1 MEKIKLLFKNHWKL
15 VVSEFIP
22 ITIYV
27 VASIFIE
34 KNTIQDSIIL
44 SIVFSAE
51 FAVSILI
58 TIGAIYS
65 WFASQSAYEYNRN
78 LEMLKDIDK
87 IHEYYKDKDS
97 FPDVVKSCQEQIDRL
112 RDSEKYKETF
122 LYTYLSY
129 VESKNGQP
137 RGEEEQFDEQIEE
150 LSDVNQS
157 DKQREESSGANQ
169 SDEQSKES
177 SGANQSDID
186 YPKNKSLNSVK
197 NKIGKELSIGKEYIK
212 YSKNY
217 KDGDFQWSTWYSL
230 DEKLIKE
237 ISDEKAILFFTNVDG
252 QYKAVKIKGKKLK
265 ELSNEMKAR
274 NSGSNKIY
282 DFYIRLNKDGK
293 YEECRNNIPLKE
305 FGIEEIDLNFLN
317 KK

>member
-87 IHEYYKDKDS
+87 IHDYYKDKDS
-97 FPDVVKSCQEQIDRL
+97 FPDVVKSCQEHIDCL
-112 RDSEKYKETF
+112 KEIKKYKGTF

-129 VESKNGQP
+129 VEHKNGQHE
-137 RGEEEQFDEQIEE
+137 REEEQFDEQSKKS
-150 LSDVNQS
+150 SD
-157 DKQREESSGANQ
+157 
-169 SDEQSKES
+169 
-177 SGANQSDID
+177 ANQSDIH
-186 YPKNKSLNSVK
+186 YRKNESLTSIK
-197 NKIGKELSIGKEYIK
+197 NKIKEELSIDKEYIK

-217 KDGDFQWSTWYSL
+217 KDEGFQWSTWYSL

-237 ISDEKAILFFTNVDG
+237 ISDEKDILFFTNVDG

-265 ELSNEMKAR
+265 ALSKEMKAR
-274 NSGSNKIY
+274 NSGSNKTY
-282 DFYIRLNKDGK
+282 DFYIRLNKDDK
-293 YEECRNNIPLKE
+293 YEECRNGISLEK